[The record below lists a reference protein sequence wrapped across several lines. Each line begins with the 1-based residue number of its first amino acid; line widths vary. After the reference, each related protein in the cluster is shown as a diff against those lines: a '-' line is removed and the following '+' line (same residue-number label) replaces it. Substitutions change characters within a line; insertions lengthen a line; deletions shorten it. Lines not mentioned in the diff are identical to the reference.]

1 MLGDIF
7 QNKDVWI
14 FDLDNTLYSS
24 KTKIFDQIDERMKL
38 FISKKLNIS
47 FEKAFT
53 LQKKFYKEYG
63 TTLYGLMKHYNFQP
77 KEFLNFVHDVNL
89 DKITKNKNLF
99 ENIKNLPGEKIIYTN
114 GDENY
119 ARRVLKKLGIHKL
132 FSYILDIERSN
143 YIPKPII
150 DPLISFL
157 EEKRINLNNCVYFE
171 DLQKNLENA
180 HKYGITTIHIKE
192 KDFDNI
198 KIESFIDFRFSS
210 LIKALKEINKNFT
223 KGR

>member
-7 QNKDVWI
+7 KNKDVWI

-89 DKITKNKNLF
+89 DKITK
-99 ENIKNLPGEKIIYTN
+99 IKICLKISRTSQ
-114 GDENY
+114 E
-119 ARRVLKKLGIHKL
+119 KKLFIQM
-132 FSYILDIERSN
+132 EM
-143 YIPKPII
+143 
-150 DPLISFL
+150 
-157 EEKRINLNNCVYFE
+157 
-171 DLQKNLENA
+171 
-180 HKYGITTIHIKE
+180 
-192 KDFDNI
+192 
-198 KIESFIDFRFSS
+198 KIMPVEY
-210 LIKALKEINKNFT
+210 
-223 KGR
+223 

>member
-119 ARRVLKKLGIHKL
+119 ARRVLKKLGIHK
-132 FSYILDIERSN
+132 
-143 YIPKPII
+143 
-150 DPLISFL
+150 
-157 EEKRINLNNCVYFE
+157 
-171 DLQKNLENA
+171 
-180 HKYGITTIHIKE
+180 
-192 KDFDNI
+192 
-198 KIESFIDFRFSS
+198 
-210 LIKALKEINKNFT
+210 
-223 KGR
+223 

>member
-7 QNKDVWI
+7 KNKDVWI

-99 ENIKNLPGEKIIYTN
+99 KNIENLPGEKIIYTN

-157 EEKRINLNNCVYFE
+157 EEKRINFNNCVYFE
-171 DLQKNLENA
+171 DLEKNLENA
-180 HKYGITTIHIKE
+180 HKYGITTIHIREKE
-192 KDFDNI
+192 FDNI
-198 KIESFIDFRFSS
+198 KSESFIDFRFSS
-210 LIKALKEINKNFT
+210 LIKALMEINKNFT
-223 KGR
+223 KR

>member
-1 MLGDIF
+1 
-7 QNKDVWI
+7 
-14 FDLDNTLYSS
+14 
-24 KTKIFDQIDERMKL
+24 
-38 FISKKLNIS
+38 
-47 FEKAFT
+47 
-53 LQKKFYKEYG
+53 
-63 TTLYGLMKHYNFQP
+63 MKHYNFQP

>member
-7 QNKDVWI
+7 KNKDVWI
-14 FDLDNTLYSS
+14 FDLDNTLYSY
-24 KTKIFDQIDERMKL
+24 KTEIFDQIDERMKL

>member
-1 MLGDIF
+1 MLSNIF
-7 QNKDVWI
+7 KNKDVWI

-99 ENIKNLPGEKIIYTN
+99 KNIENLPGEKIIYTN

-157 EEKRINLNNCVYFE
+157 EEKRINFNNCVYFE
-171 DLQKNLENA
+171 DLEKNLENA
-180 HKYGITTIHIKE
+180 HKYGITTIHIREKE
-192 KDFDNI
+192 FDNI
-198 KIESFIDFRFSS
+198 KSESFIDFRFSS
-210 LIKALKEINKNFT
+210 LIKALMEINKNFT
-223 KGR
+223 KR

>member
-1 MLGDIF
+1 MLSNIF
-7 QNKDVWI
+7 KNKDVWI

-210 LIKALKEINKNFT
+210 
-223 KGR
+223 

>member
-7 QNKDVWI
+7 KNKDVWI

-157 EEKRINLNNCVYFE
+157 EEKRIKLNNCVYFE

>member
-7 QNKDVWI
+7 KNKDVWI

>member
-1 MLGDIF
+1 MLSNIF
-7 QNKDVWI
+7 KNKDVWI

-99 ENIKNLPGEKIIYTN
+99 KNIENLPGEKIIYTN

-119 ARRVLKKLGIHKL
+119 ARRVLK
-132 FSYILDIERSN
+132 
-143 YIPKPII
+143 
-150 DPLISFL
+150 
-157 EEKRINLNNCVYFE
+157 NLN
-171 DLQKNLENA
+171 
-180 HKYGITTIHIKE
+180 T
-192 KDFDNI
+192 
-198 KIESFIDFRFSS
+198 
-210 LIKALKEINKNFT
+210 
-223 KGR
+223 

>member
-1 MLGDIF
+1 M
-7 QNKDVWI
+7 
-14 FDLDNTLYSS
+14 
-24 KTKIFDQIDERMKL
+24 
-38 FISKKLNIS
+38 
-47 FEKAFT
+47 
-53 LQKKFYKEYG
+53 FYKNRKLKPVELMY
-63 TTLYGLMKHYNFQP
+63 LDIHHHQMNKQLMKHYNFQP

-210 LIKALKEINKNFT
+210 LIFHRRVFLTKRHFPKERRKVIEENLIIQPFFKRFYS
-223 KGR
+223 

>member
-1 MLGDIF
+1 MLSNIF
-7 QNKDVWI
+7 KNKDVWI

-24 KTKIFDQIDERMKL
+24 ETKIFDQIDERMKL

-99 ENIKNLPGEKIIYTN
+99 KNIENLPGEKIIYTN

-157 EEKRINLNNCVYFE
+157 EEKRINFNNCVYFE
-171 DLQKNLENA
+171 DLEKNLENA
-180 HKYGITTIHIKE
+180 HKYGITTIHIREKE
-192 KDFDNI
+192 FDNI
-198 KIESFIDFRFSS
+198 KSESFIDFRFSS
-210 LIKALKEINKNFT
+210 LIKALMEINKNFT
-223 KGR
+223 KR

>member
-1 MLGDIF
+1 MLSDVF
-7 QNKDVWI
+7 KNKDVWI
-14 FDLDNTLYSS
+14 FDLDNTLYSP

-38 FISKKLNIS
+38 FISKKLNIP
-47 FEKAFT
+47 FEKAFII
-53 LQKKFYKEYG
+53 QKKFYKKYG
-63 TTLYGLMKHYNFQP
+63 TTLYGLMRHYNFEP

-89 DKITKNKNLF
+89 DNITENKNLF
-99 ENIKNLPGEKIIYTN
+99 KNIENLPGEKIIYTN

-119 ARRVLKKLGIHKL
+119 ARRVLKKLGIQKL

-150 DPLISFL
+150 DPLLSFL
-157 EEKRINLNNCVYFE
+157 EEKKINFKKCVYFE
-171 DLQKNLENA
+171 DLEKNLENA

-192 KDFDNI
+192 NEFEKI
-198 KIESFIDFRFSS
+198 KNESFIDFRFSS

>member
-1 MLGDIF
+1 MLGNIF
-7 QNKDVWI
+7 KNKDVWI